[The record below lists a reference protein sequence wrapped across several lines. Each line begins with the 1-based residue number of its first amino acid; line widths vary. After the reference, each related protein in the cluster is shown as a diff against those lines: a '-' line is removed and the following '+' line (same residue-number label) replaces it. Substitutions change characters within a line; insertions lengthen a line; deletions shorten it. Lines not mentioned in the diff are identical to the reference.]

1 MNAADLVFANSSY
14 RGFGVIVNKV
24 DIFGASTPLKKE
36 ETHKSYIWIHF
47 NGIFFIYPSVGESS
61 TQVSPFLPGGVS
73 DGNWHTVHIHYYNKV
88 GLHPNPIFIV
98 ILAFELPLWILDV
111 LLHFVNL
118 TCFYW
123 YFWCVG
129 RIVSQPSS
137 RRSTLN
143 WAKVFV
149 STRLCGCLRVIIFIH
164 AYSPHISFNFLHVL
178 LFSSAC
184 YTLCEYERVSERIYT
199 FSFLSFFCSSF
210 LSPAD
215 SKENE
220 CAVFLL
226 LVCSLAH
233 VFFFF
238 PVCPTNH
245 SFSLFSSCHCAKYL
259 CKY

>member
-1 MNAADLVFANSSY
+1 M
-14 RGFGVIVNKV
+14 
-24 DIFGASTPLKKE
+24 
-36 ETHKSYIWIHF
+36 
-47 NGIFFIYPSVGESS
+47 
-61 TQVSPFLPGGVS
+61 SPFLPGGVS

-88 GLHPNPIFIV
+88 RLHPNPIFIV
-98 ILAFELPLWILDV
+98 VLAFELPLWILDV
-111 LLHFVNL
+111 CMIRVCFSYVILFLHFVNL

-123 YFWCVG
+123 CFWCVG

-143 WAKVFV
+143 WAEVFV
-149 STRLCGCLRVIIFIH
+149 CARLCGCLRVIIFIH

-184 YTLCEYERVSERIYT
+184 YTLCEYERVSECTYT
-199 FSFLSFFCSSF
+199 FSFLSFLCSSF

-233 VFFFF
+233 VF
-238 PVCPTNH
+238 V
-245 SFSLFSSCHCAKYL
+245 FSSCMSY
-259 CKY
+259 

>member
-149 STRLCGCLRVIIFIH
+149 STRLCVCV
-164 AYSPHISFNFLHVL
+164 
-178 LFSSAC
+178 
-184 YTLCEYERVSERIYT
+184 
-199 FSFLSFFCSSF
+199 SSF
-210 LSPAD
+210 LFMHIRRTSPLIFFMFFYFPQPATRYV
-215 SKENE
+215 SMSV
-220 CAVFLL
+220 CQSAYTLSPFLASFAPPFFHQQTVRRMNAL
-226 LVCSLAH
+226 SFCS
-233 VFFFF
+233 
-238 PVCPTNH
+238 
-245 SFSLFSSCHCAKYL
+245 
-259 CKY
+259 